1 MQFSNFVKECREKEV
16 FKMLSIYIVSSWVLI
31 QVMAV
36 VQEPLGL
43 PAKSVSVLLILLL
56 VGFPVYIFYI
66 WKIRLAPQ
74 EKKREAVSKSG
85 KPKRSKFERTYFSA
99 LTVIT
104 MLSVLAAT
112 VVFNNNFRNEK
123 ARLSKYN
130 RYLNQGVYG
139 RFMNFYLFLMIL

>member
-85 KPKRSKFERTYFSA
+85 T
-99 LTVIT
+99 
-104 MLSVLAAT
+104 AAKLVT
-112 VVFNNNFRNEK
+112 TT
-123 ARLSKYN
+123 AA
-130 RYLNQGVYG
+130 
-139 RFMNFYLFLMIL
+139 